1 MGVYIFLNY
10 HIQELSKYS
19 KSKIDVVRYPKIFY
33 YINRSKMDALPNE
46 LYFKCYKKLYI
57 IEKHI
62 AYNLKSDSSCNAI
75 MPIDQKLLTVGSV
88 ICTAVM

>member
-1 MGVYIFLNY
+1 
-10 HIQELSKYS
+10 
-19 KSKIDVVRYPKIFY
+19 
-33 YINRSKMDALPNE
+33 MDALPNE

-88 ICTAVM
+88 ICTAVMWVIGHLNMSVMSRENEVLFSGV